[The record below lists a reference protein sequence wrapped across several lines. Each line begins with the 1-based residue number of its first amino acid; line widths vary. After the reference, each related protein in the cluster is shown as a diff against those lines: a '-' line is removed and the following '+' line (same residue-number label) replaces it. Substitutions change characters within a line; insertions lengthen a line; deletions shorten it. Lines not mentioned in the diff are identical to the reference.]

1 MRKSVALPV
10 LRRLARRPPF
20 AVRAPLALV
29 ALTLAGC
36 GPSSPTATTEHP
48 SPAPEVKTALQAAD
62 ADGFIADVNAWHD
75 SNDPRFAAAYW
86 VAATYI
92 NEDTQK
98 LAAAATGESLE
109 YVSRKIGEAR
119 RYDGLQGLS
128 PATGRA
134 LKLLKLGSTMP
145 APSDAAAREQ
155 LATIAARMEANYGAA
170 KWCRE
175 SDDGRDHCL
184 TLPEIEKIIDNVD
197 FSHTPAQLAEAW
209 AGWHATARPIRAD
222 YQQFVGLMNQGAH
235 EIGFKDTGELWRGG
249 YDMSP
254 AEFDAEV
261 ERLWGQV
268 KPLYEQLHC
277 AVRGKLNQKY
287 GDAVVPK
294 DGLIPAQLLGN
305 MWAQQWSNLYPL
317 MEPYPGVSDLD
328 VGKALKEKREN
339 ELQKL
344 LAGYKS
350 PPAAVERA
358 ELEHRADHAVAEDM
372 TRIAEDFYTSLG
384 MPALPGSFWERSLLI
399 QPRDRDVVCHASA
412 WDVDLARDDVRIK
425 LCIEPSGEHLATIH
439 HELGHIY
446 YYLMYKD
453 QPALFRSGA
462 NDGFHEAIGDT
473 VTLSLTP
480 EHLQRIGLVQT
491 AQNDPHAVVNSQMK
505 LALDKITFLPWG
517 KLVDQWRWRVF
528 SGEIGPGDYNA
539 GWWKLREQYQG
550 VAPPLARSEEDFDPG
565 AKYHIPA
572 NTPYTRYFLA
582 FILQFQFQ
590 KALCDAAGFEGPLYQ
605 CDIYGNREAGDRL
618 MAMLRAGASQPW
630 QDTLE
635 TLTGS
640 RQMDASAIIEYFQP
654 LMEYLK
660 LQNQGSGCGWP
671 GD

>member
-1 MRKSVALPV
+1 
-10 LRRLARRPPF
+10 
-20 AVRAPLALV
+20 
-29 ALTLAGC
+29 
-36 GPSSPTATTEHP
+36 
-48 SPAPEVKTALQAAD
+48 
-62 ADGFIADVNAWHD
+62 
-75 SNDPRFAAAYW
+75 
-86 VAATYI
+86 
-92 NEDTQK
+92 
-98 LAAAATGESLE
+98 
-109 YVSRKIGEAR
+109 
-119 RYDGLQGLS
+119 
-128 PATGRA
+128 
-134 LKLLKLGSTMP
+134 
-145 APSDAAAREQ
+145 
-155 LATIAARMEANYGAA
+155 
-170 KWCRE
+170 
-175 SDDGRDHCL
+175 
-184 TLPEIEKIIDNVD
+184 
-197 FSHTPAQLAEAW
+197 
-209 AGWHATARPIRAD
+209 
-222 YQQFVGLMNQGAH
+222 MNQGAH

-350 PPAAVERA
+350 PPAAVQRA
-358 ELEHRADHAVAEDM
+358 ELEHRADRAVAEDM

-491 AQNDPHAVVNSQMK
+491 AQTDPHAVVNSQMK

-528 SGEIGPGDYNA
+528 SGAISPGDYNA

-590 KALCDAAGFEGPLYQ
+590 KALCDAAGFEGPLYR
-605 CDIYGNREAGDRL
+605 CDIYGNPEAGDRL

-660 LQNQGSGCGWP
+660 LQNQGRGCGWP